1 MSNNSTEKLNISIFL
16 KELLTKKVMAYVLD
30 LARVSD
36 MNDRQ
41 FKQYERSVKNFI
53 YEQVKAANTIIC
65 INDNNFSVI

>member
-41 FKQYERSVKNFI
+41 FKQYEKIRKSRGNI
-53 YEQVKAANTIIC
+53 
-65 INDNNFSVI
+65 